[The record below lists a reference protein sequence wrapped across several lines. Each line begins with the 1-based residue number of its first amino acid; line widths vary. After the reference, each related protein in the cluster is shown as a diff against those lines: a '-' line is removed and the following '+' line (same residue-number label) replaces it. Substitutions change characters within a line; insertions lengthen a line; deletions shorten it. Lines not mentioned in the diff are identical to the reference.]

1 MVTAMNPLLRW
12 VYFGFGSLMVAIGAV
27 GVVLPGLP
35 TTPFLIVAVWCFA
48 RSSQRFERYLLDH
61 KTFGPSLRAWKEK
74 GAIPLRAKI
83 LSVSMM
89 SISFPLFLLTMH
101 PSFVFALLVA
111 GFMLAGAA
119 YVLSRPTAA

>member
-1 MVTAMNPLLRW
+1 MNPLLRW
-12 VYFGFGSLMVAIGAV
+12 AYLSFGWLMVAIGAV

-48 RSSQRFERYLLDH
+48 RSSERFERYLLDH
-61 KTFGPSLRAWKEK
+61 KSFGPSLRAWREK
-74 GAIPLRAKI
+74 GAIPKRAKI
-83 LSVSMM
+83 LSVCMM
-89 SISFPLFLLTMH
+89 SISFPLFLLTAH
-101 PSFVFALLVA
+101 PSLTFAAIVA

>member
-1 MVTAMNPLLRW
+1 MTMNPLLRW
-12 VYFGFGSLMVAIGAV
+12 TYLTFGWLMVAIGAV

-35 TTPFLIVAVWCFA
+35 TTPFLIVAAWCFA
-48 RSSQRFERYLLDH
+48 RSSERFERYLLDH
-61 KTFGPSLRAWKEK
+61 AHFGPVLRAWREK
-74 GAIPLRAKI
+74 GAIPKRAKI

-89 SISFPLFLLTMH
+89 SVSFPLFLLTAH
-101 PSFVFALLVA
+101 PSFILAALVA